1 MNQDGL
7 DSFVDSLITEKN
19 LSGLTPEGRQI
30 VANELKEN
38 IIEQVNRAILN
49 ELPDEKLDELND
61 KLDQGPLSEDQ
72 MQEFLM
78 NSGVD
83 IPKVTTKTLLY
94 FKAFY
99 LGNGE

>member
-1 MNQDGL
+1 MNQDGF
-7 DSFVDSLITEKN
+7 DSFIDSLITEKN
-19 LSGLTPEGRQI
+19 LRGITPEGRAQ
-30 VANELKEN
+30 VAGELKETL
-38 IIEQVNRAILN
+38 IEQVNRAILN

-61 KLDQGPLSEDQ
+61 LLDKGDMNESK
-72 MQEFLM
+72 MQDFLM

>member
-61 KLDQGPLSEDQ
+61 KLDQGPLSEEQ
-72 MQEFLM
+72 MQEFLLD
-78 NSGVD
+78 SGVD